1 MPDIQEISLPI
12 EQKLN
17 ELEDEICDWL
27 DSQNISSEEQW
38 NEINNWV
45 INNIDWTVLQDL
57 LLSQIEKKW
66 DQWKDENDN
75 A

>member
-27 DSQNISSEEQW
+27 DAQNISSEEQW

-66 DQWKDENDN
+66 DQWKDEN

>member
-1 MPDIQEISLPI
+1 MPDIQEISIPI

-17 ELEDEICDWL
+17 ELEDEICNWL
-27 DSQNISSEEQW
+27 DAQNISSEEQW

-66 DQWKDENDN
+66 DDWKYDN
-75 A
+75 E

>member
-1 MPDIQEISLPI
+1 MPDIQEISIPI

-27 DSQNISSEEQW
+27 DAQNISSEEQW

-66 DQWKDENDN
+66 DDWKYDN
-75 A
+75 E